1 MRRLLAIGSLIY
13 CVMANAQSLLV
24 VQSSTVNDLY
34 GNTIIAKIL
43 EDQNGS
49 VDHIAVFNA
58 RQFTHDRSKHSREI
72 LVKVLR
78 FTVEQSPPSELLFL
92 GEPVVDVGV
101 PAKYSSVL
109 IGSATFNTTA
119 LKAASI
125 YNKKWSSVYIISG
138 TSILANL
145 RLQELRKQLGDVEPE
160 VTTVSTVL
168 EYRAALLALQDSPKG
183 TLVLNVF
190 TLLDEWQEPVGFD
203 EIEDLM
209 VKTNRRHVD
218 VGICR
223 NGFKTTLAIGP
234 TPAEAAALATAPY
247 SQASNSHI
255 SSCANLSRVVPKWL
269 GIYRATMGKYDI
281 VEGGNK

>member
-24 VQSSTVNDLY
+24 VQSATVNDLY

-58 RQFTHDRSKHSREI
+58 RQFTHDRSAHSREI
-72 LVKVLR
+72 LSKVLR
-78 FTVEQSPPSELLFL
+78 TYVEHSKPSALLFL
-92 GEPVVDVGV
+92 GEPIVDVGI
-101 PAKYSSVL
+101 PTQYSSVL
-109 IGSATFNTTA
+109 IGSTSFNTTA

-125 YNKKWSSVYIISG
+125 YNKHWSPVYVISDNSV
-138 TSILANL
+138 LANL
-145 RLQELRKQLGDVEPE
+145 RLQELRRQLDGIELD
-160 VTTVSTVL
+160 VTTVSTVI
-168 EYRAALLALQDSPKG
+168 EYRQALLDLQDQPKG
-183 TLVLNVF
+183 TLVLNAF
-190 TLLDEWQEPVGFD
+190 SLLDEWQDSVGFA
-203 EIEDLM
+203 EIENLL

-269 GIYRATMGKYDI
+269 GLYRATMGKYDI
-281 VEGGNK
+281 VEGGNQ